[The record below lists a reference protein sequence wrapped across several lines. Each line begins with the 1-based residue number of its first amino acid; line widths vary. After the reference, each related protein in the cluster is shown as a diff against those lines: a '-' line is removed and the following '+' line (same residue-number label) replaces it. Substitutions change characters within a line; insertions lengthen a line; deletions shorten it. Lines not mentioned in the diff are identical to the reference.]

1 MLSTIK
7 VHGFLMICL
16 RLARFYDKLSPD
28 MSGNFFRQA
37 RPACP
42 GLRLVAY
49 ASESATSSANIAMSI
64 LFISPGNTASALY
77 ARSGPGQAG
86 RACLKNGI
94 YTINLKKILLSG
106 ILIVLMAFGC
116 QNATNHENEAR
127 DTMDKQRIELETA
140 TFAGG
145 CFWCIE
151 SDFEKVDGVVDV
163 ISGYTGG
170 HKENPTYESV
180 SSGDTGHVEAVQV
193 HYDPSKVTYKEILDI
208 FWRHI
213 DPTDP
218 GGQFADRGSQYRTGI
233 FYHNEEQK
241 MQAEQSKEEFNTMRK
256 FEKPVVTE
264 IVQFSK
270 FHRAEEY
277 HQDYYKKNPIKY
289 KYYRFNS
296 DREKFLRKVWQ
307 DSMEGEEMHTKD
319 TKYIKPSDKEVL
331 RQKLTPMQYNVTQED
346 GTEPPF
352 KNEYWDNKT
361 PGIYVDIVSG
371 EPLFSSLDKFDSG
384 TGWPSFTKYLKPD
397 NSVEREDRSRSTL
410 RTEVRSK
417 HGDSHLGHVFTDGPT
432 PTGLRYCIN
441 SAALKFIPK
450 EDLEK
455 EGYGEYLKL
464 FEEK

>member
-1 MLSTIK
+1 
-7 VHGFLMICL
+7 VRGFPRFIEQIPIPVMILKKTLLLGILMI
-16 RLARFYDKLSPD
+16 
-28 MSGNFFRQA
+28 
-37 RPACP
+37 
-42 GLRLVAY
+42 
-49 ASESATSSANIAMSI
+49 
-64 LFISPGNTASALY
+64 
-77 ARSGPGQAG
+77 
-86 RACLKNGI
+86 
-94 YTINLKKILLSG
+94 
-106 ILIVLMAFGC
+106 LMAFGC
-116 QNATNHENEAR
+116 RNATNHENKVR
-127 DTMDKQRIELETA
+127 DTMGKQRIELETA

-170 HKENPTYESV
+170 HKENPTYENV
-180 SSGDTGHVEAVQV
+180 SSGETGHVEAVQI
-193 HYDPSKVTYKEILDI
+193 HYDPSKVTYNAVLDV

-213 DPTDP
+213 DPTDS
-218 GGQFADRGSQYRTGI
+218 GGQFADRGSQYRTAI

-241 MQAEQSKEEFNTMRK
+241 LLAEQSKEELNTMGK

-277 HQDYYKKNPIKY
+277 HQDYYKKNPVKY

-296 DREKFLRKVWQ
+296 DRDKFLRNVWQ
-307 DSMEGEEMHTKD
+307 DSMEGAEMHTQD
-319 TKYIKPSDKEVL
+319 RRYIKPSDKEVL

-352 KNEYWDNKT
+352 KNEYWDNKK
-361 PGIYVDIVSG
+361 PGIYFDIVSG

-384 TGWPSFTKYLKPD
+384 TGWPSFTKPLKPD
-397 NSVEREDRSRSTL
+397 NSVEREDRSLSTL